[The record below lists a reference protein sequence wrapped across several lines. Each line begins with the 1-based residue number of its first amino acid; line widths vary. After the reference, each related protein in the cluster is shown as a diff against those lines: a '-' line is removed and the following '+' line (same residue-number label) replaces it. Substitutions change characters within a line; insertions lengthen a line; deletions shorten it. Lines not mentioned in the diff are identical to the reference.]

1 MILAATLRFPKKLDP
16 LKNWAILTS
25 ESAQAEWG
33 AFFSEFV
40 LTNTILDLLL
50 VAIGPKKPNV
60 LDLEKL

>member
-1 MILAATLRFPKKLDP
+1 MRFPKRLDP
-16 LKNWAILTS
+16 LKNRAFLTP

-40 LTNTILDLLL
+40 LTNTILNLLL